1 MKNFN
6 NSCHIFFNEQLRK
19 IIKEGIDK
27 NELIP
32 QSMNL
37 IDGLLIFEKGVALI
51 KMTQEDFDSFAS
63 CKLFINSIFDLI
75 EVKK

>member
-1 MKNFN
+1 MIKFN
-6 NSCHIFFNEQLRK
+6 NNCHTFFNNQLKK
-19 IIKEGIDK
+19 IIKEGIEK

-32 QSMNL
+32 QAMNL

-51 KMTQEDFDSFAS
+51 KMTQNGFNSADV
-63 CKLFINSIFDLI
+63 CNLFINSIFDLI